1 MQLLSKV
8 LLLGNVGFL
17 LDYSLTRV
25 IPKGGASKQSKASL
39 LRIFVFFIC
48 LDLKKLTFDVGQIK
62 KPAFRLAFDCF
73 GGERGI
79 RTLDKL

>member
-1 MQLLSKV
+1 MQLFSKA
-8 LLLGNVGFL
+8 LLLHLV
-17 LDYSLTRV
+17 
-25 IPKGGASKQSKASL
+25 
-39 LRIFVFFIC
+39 VFFIC
-48 LDLKKLTFDVGQIK
+48 WHLKNLTFDVGLIK

>member
-17 LDYSLTRV
+17 LDYSPTRD
-25 IPKGGASKQSKASL
+25 PEGGSSKQSKASL
-39 LRIFVFFIC
+39 LRIVVFFTC

>member
-17 LDYSLTRV
+17 LDYSPTRD
-25 IPKGGASKQSKASL
+25 PEGGSSKQSKASL

-62 KPAFRLAFDCF
+62 KASLSASF
-73 GGERGI
+73 
-79 RTLDKL
+79 

>member
-17 LDYSLTRV
+17 LDYSPTRD
-25 IPKGGASKQSKASL
+25 PEGAKASL
-39 LRIFVFFIC
+39 LRIFVFFTC